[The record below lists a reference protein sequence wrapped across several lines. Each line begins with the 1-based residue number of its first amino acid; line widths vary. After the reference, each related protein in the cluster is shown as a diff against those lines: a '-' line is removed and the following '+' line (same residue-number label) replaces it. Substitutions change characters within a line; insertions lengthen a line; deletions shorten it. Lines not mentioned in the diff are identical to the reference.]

1 MFDKVILK
9 SGRTLMFVLNCYNT
23 QKTCEKAM
31 QCNLFLIAKRPE
43 KYVI

>member
-9 SGRTLMFVLNCYNT
+9 SGRTLMFVLNCYST
-23 QKTCEKAM
+23 QKTFKKAM
-31 QCNLFLIAKRPE
+31 QCNIFLNAKRPE